1 MGAVGAA
8 KGVKDE
14 DVSQGSQFLGEF
26 GVVLLLFLAEA
37 QVLHQHDLAGL
48 QSGGHLLG
56 VGAHHVGGHGHGDAQ
71 QLLQVL
77 PGGVQGVLLLPLP
90 LGTAQVR
97 GQDDGGI
104 LLQQVADG
112 GDGGDDAGVV
122 QDLAGLLVIGNV
134 KVAAHEDLLTGDINI
149 TDVLLVVIHRKKAP
163 SLFFDVFYSWVMLS

>member
-1 MGAVGAA
+1 M
-8 KGVKDE
+8 
-14 DVSQGSQFLGEF
+14 
-26 GVVLLLFLAEA
+26 
-37 QVLHQHDLAGL
+37 
-48 QSGGHLLG
+48 
-56 VGAHHVGGHGHGDAQ
+56 
-71 QLLQVL
+71 
-77 PGGVQGVLLLPLP
+77 
-90 LGTAQVR
+90 R

-149 TDVLLVVIHRKKAP
+149 TDILLVVIHRKKAP